1 MKYNYRAHDRPLSRH
16 VPALSYCAEQPISA
30 GYLDLD
36 FGHSRGYFQN
46 QMDLRETI
54 RRQIEKERIREEIL
68 AQEIARRRIL
78 EAEVRMELMREREA
92 AMLRGQLP
100 DERSLEER
108 IVRLIEERLGVGIS
122 STGVAARGENGR
134 SQVVPIREWSIEPW
148 TSEVPFKQQ
157 SVEPRL
163 FELKPHSEFQSLE
176 PNISE
181 VKPAPELGKEKERIV
196 FKAKPD
202 GVSGVKR
209 KMETPPEVAISS
221 ELPTGVPKKKV
232 KEEWSCALCQVS
244 ATSKDGLNEHL
255 RGKKHKSKE
264 AGLKAHR
271 SAKNFSIGLF
281 PKKPKPVVLAE
292 MADDVKSKESLSG
305 VVAMKGCPNGNDAP
319 SLQIDRAVDDSK
331 EKNAATV
338 QNKQKTNAK
347 KRKKYKFWCEHCKI
361 GAFSKKVMED
371 HKIGKKHLARVQGMK
386 GEGTAAT
393 PTQVED
399 TTTEKLNDDDAKG
412 TKKNRHK
419 IGASSEDV
427 SHKMSKEHSSLPQEM
442 KCDSTAAAVTW
453 LDTATATA
461 AAVTWLD
468 TATEMAIITQRG
480 PEARSGG
487 SAIQAVDAVD

>member
-16 VPALSYCAEQPISA
+16 VPALSYCAEQPIS
-30 GYLDLD
+30 D
-36 FGHSRGYFQN
+36 FGHSRRYFQN
-46 QMDLRETI
+46 QMDLRGTI

-100 DERSLEER
+100 NERSLEER

-134 SQVVPIREWSIEPW
+134 SQVVPLREWSIEPW
-148 TSEVPFKQQ
+148 TSEVPFRQQ

-221 ELPTGVPKKKV
+221 EQPTGVPKKKV

-264 AGLKAHR
+264 AGLKAQR
-271 SAKNFSIGLF
+271 SGKNFSIGLF
-281 PKKPKPVVLAE
+281 PKKPKPAVLAE

-305 VVAMKGCPNGNDAP
+305 VVAMKGCPNGNEAP

-331 EKNAATV
+331 EKNAAMV
-338 QNKQKTNAK
+338 QNKRKTNAK

-371 HKIGKKHLARVQGMK
+371 HNIGKKHLARLQGMK

-419 IGASSEDV
+419 IGTSSEDV
-427 SHKMSKEHSSLPQEM
+427 MKGHSHMMSKEHSSPPQEM

-453 LDTATATA
+453 LDI
-461 AAVTWLD
+461 
-468 TATEMAIITQRG
+468 ATEMAIITQRG

>member
-122 STGVAARGENGR
+122 STRVAARGENGR
-134 SQVVPIREWSIEPW
+134 SQVVPLREWSIEPW
-148 TSEVPFKQQ
+148 TSEVPFRQQ

-209 KMETPPEVAISS
+209 KMETPPEVAIS
-221 ELPTGVPKKKV
+221 TGVPKKKV

-264 AGLKAHR
+264 AGLKAQR

-319 SLQIDRAVDDSK
+319 SLQINRAVDDSK

-386 GEGTAAT
+386 
-393 PTQVED
+393 ED

-427 SHKMSKEHSSLPQEM
+427 SHRMSKEHSSPPQEM
-442 KCDSTAAAVTW
+442 KCDSTAA
-453 LDTATATA
+453 LR
-461 AAVTWLD
+461 TWLD

-480 PEARSGG
+480 PEARSGR

>member
-16 VPALSYCAEQPISA
+16 VPALSYCAEQPISV
-30 GYLDLD
+30 GYLDPD
-36 FGHSRGYFQN
+36 FGHSRRYFQN
-46 QMDLRETI
+46 QMDLRGTI

-100 DERSLEER
+100 NERSLEER

-134 SQVVPIREWSIEPW
+134 SQVVPLREWSIEPW
-148 TSEVPFKQQ
+148 TSEVPFRQQ

-221 ELPTGVPKKKV
+221 EQPTGVPKKKV

-264 AGLKAHR
+264 AGLKAQR
-271 SAKNFSIGLF
+271 SGKNFSIGLF
-281 PKKPKPVVLAE
+281 PKKPKPAVLAE

-305 VVAMKGCPNGNDAP
+305 VVAMKGCPNGNEAP

-331 EKNAATV
+331 EKNAAMV
-338 QNKQKTNAK
+338 QNKRKTNAK

-371 HKIGKKHLARVQGMK
+371 HNIGKKHLARLQGMK

-419 IGASSEDV
+419 IGTSSEDV
-427 SHKMSKEHSSLPQEM
+427 MKGHSHMMSKEHSSPPQEM

-453 LDTATATA
+453 LDI
-461 AAVTWLD
+461 
-468 TATEMAIITQRG
+468 ATEMAIITQRG